1 MREPLLSFYI
11 PARRR
16 RRPFRAYVS
25 LPSFSFDPACYSR
38 VSASSSS
45 SSAVLRGSS
54 KLIYTGRGAAAAAA
68 ARGKRT
74 AIKKNELRV
83 YSVLSLMGNNIEARV
98 YSVFS
103 TQTPP
108 ASFASSFNYAL
119 SGDDNLYFQSCGI
132 FQGMLM
138 LCFMGLRWEK

>member
-1 MREPLLSFYI
+1 M
-11 PARRR
+11 
-16 RRPFRAYVS
+16 
-25 LPSFSFDPACYSR
+25 
-38 VSASSSS
+38 SASSSS

-68 ARGKRT
+68 RGKGT

-83 YSVLSLMGNNIEARV
+83 YSVLSLMGNNIEACV